1 MNIPQYI
8 NTTRDNIEFIRDYL
22 ECLEHN
28 NEEKS
33 KMLETPLEYAP
44 DDIVNALQF
53 IEDYKELTAQ
63 LRKVLEEYYK

>member
-8 NTTRDNIEFIRDYL
+8 NTTRDNIEFIKEYL
-22 ECLEHN
+22 EHLEYN

>member
-8 NTTRDNIEFIRDYL
+8 NTTRDNIEFIREYL
-22 ECLEHN
+22 EHLEYN

-44 DDIVNALQF
+44 DDIANALQF
-53 IEDYKELTAQ
+53 IEDYKEITTQ